1 MVWGF
6 CYLRIFKKVQ
16 SISGRSLYIGIAL
29 TTTSHQQPEVTS
41 VIRFK
46 IRFSVTNLNSPY

>member
-16 SISGRSLYIGIAL
+16 SISGRSLHKFFEQKLQTDLIKISLIVPLGI
-29 TTTSHQQPEVTS
+29 
-41 VIRFK
+41 FYF
-46 IRFSVTNLNSPY
+46 FSLRL